1 MAYKWILNG
10 CEMEYITKPKP
21 IHYQSIS
28 IPRTIEKHDQEIYRE
43 SQSYGMKKSPKNK
56 TQVAIKNAKSRCL
69 ISWS

>member
-43 SQSYGMKKSPKNK
+43 Y
-56 TQVAIKNAKSRCL
+56 
-69 ISWS
+69 